1 MLSME
6 WIEMG
11 WIGKMSR
18 TARLGA
24 IMGAALLAGTVS
36 VTMAAAPPIP
46 EKSAAPAKDP
56 APAKEAAPA
65 KPAAPASPTVE
76 RGRYLTEALGCGDC
90 HTPQKMGPNGPEPD
104 RSRLFSGHPEKLV
117 MPPAPKLPPGPWL
130 WVGSATNTAFAGPW
144 GVTYAIN
151 LTPDEVSGL
160 GPWTEEMFVAT
171 LKSGL
176 HWGEGR
182 EVLPPMPWK
191 DYSHLSDDDLGAIWA
206 YLRTVPAIRNTAP
219 SSEPAPPPAA
229 TK

>member
-1 MLSME
+1 MTRAKRNS
-6 WIEMG
+6 IVAA
-11 WIGKMSR
+11 SA
-18 TARLGA
+18 T
-24 IMGAALLAGTVS
+24 ALLAIVAPVMT
-36 VTMAAAPPIP
+36 AAP
-46 EKSAAPAKDP
+46 KADAARTRDL
-56 APAKEAAPA
+56 
-65 KPAAPASPTVE
+65 E
-76 RGRYLTEALGCGDC
+76 RGAYLVKIMGCNHC
-90 HTPQKMGPNGPEPD
+90 HTPYKLGPRGPEPD
-104 RSRLFSGHPEKLV
+104 MARQLSGHPAELV
-117 MPPAPKLPPGPWL
+117 MPKAPALGASPWA
-130 WVGSATNTAFAGPW
+130 WVAAATNTAFAGPW